1 MSTLGGTDVSQIDN
15 VQRARHEAIAVAA
28 CLSVAVDFY
37 RQKRLKKGSFT
48 CVMTAWCGCS
58 APSVTLT
65 HPQLRSSRP
74 EVCIEVPPSLLEL
87 PFPPPAPPRLNDFST
102 ILPESFT
109 STHMRHVSQTGGRD
123 TYDELDEMLMLPPP
137 DIWNDV
143 SPPAYERPA
152 GYDAPPSLDML
163 TEEERR
169 FIEAERVAAAA

>member
-1 MSTLGGTDVSQIDN
+1 
-15 VQRARHEAIAVAA
+15 
-28 CLSVAVDFY
+28 
-37 RQKRLKKGSFT
+37 
-48 CVMTAWCGCS
+48 
-58 APSVTLT
+58 
-65 HPQLRSSRP
+65 
-74 EVCIEVPPSLLEL
+74 
-87 PFPPPAPPRLNDFST
+87 
-102 ILPESFT
+102 
-109 STHMRHVSQTGGRD
+109 MRHVSQTGGRD